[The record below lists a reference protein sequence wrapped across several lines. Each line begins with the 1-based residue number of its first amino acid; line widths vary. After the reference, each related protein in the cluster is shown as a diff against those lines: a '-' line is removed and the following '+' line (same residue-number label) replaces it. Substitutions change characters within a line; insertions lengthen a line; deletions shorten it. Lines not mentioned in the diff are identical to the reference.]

1 MKVIN
6 SKELGE
12 ILDDK
17 ADPGEFFD
25 FDSDEDYRSPC
36 WEVKVAR
43 ELKAVLFLIDAKE
56 VLRINIDLFDPND
69 LNNIDYL
76 VHFIRMLKEG
86 DVNGIKIE
94 LKKGQ
99 R

>member
-6 SKELGE
+6 SKDLGE

-17 ADPGEFFD
+17 ADPGELFD
-25 FDSDEDYRSPC
+25 FDSEDYRSPC
-36 WEVKVAR
+36 WEVKIAR
-43 ELKAVLFLIDAKE
+43 ELKSVLFLIDSKE

-86 DVNGIKIE
+86 DAKGIKAE

-99 R
+99 